1 MICVTSKGFPPS
13 DQSNF
18 YFQKRSRKLRDTPK
32 SLKSAAFGF
41 LWKVQIY
48 IFLNLTLHIKSLKYF
63 FEVSF
68 QKIYLSLMEEKI
80 TFAFISLTLTLFN
93 SSYSNV
99 LVQSNDP
106 TILQSWLEFFL
117 PTNLISQQLWHLNQW
132 KSFQHRLK
140 RTKTRHILQLPKC
153 M

>member
-1 MICVTSKGFPPS
+1 MICVTSNGFPPS

-68 QKIYLSLMEEKI
+68 QKMYLSLMEEKI
-80 TFAFISLTLTLFN
+80 TFSFISLSLFN

-99 LVQSNDP
+99 LFQSHNL
-106 TILQSWLEFFL
+106 TILQSKLEFSV
-117 PTNLISQQLWHLNQW
+117 PTNLISQKLWHLNQR
-132 KSFQHRLK
+132 KSFRHRLK
-140 RTKTRHILQLPKC
+140 RTKTRHIL
-153 M
+153 

>member
-1 MICVTSKGFPPS
+1 MNFREWIRFMKIYTIKFNKKISLFCKCYYVIFLDPCHIKSFPPS

-68 QKIYLSLMEEKI
+68 QKMYLSLMEEKI
-80 TFAFISLTLTLFN
+80 TFAFISLSLRLFSTALIQMFYFKAIIQQFYNPN
-93 SSYSNV
+93 SN
-99 LVQSNDP
+99 
-106 TILQSWLEFFL
+106 FL
-117 PTNLISQQLWHLNQW
+117 YQQ
-132 KSFQHRLK
+132 
-140 RTKTRHILQLPKC
+140 I
-153 M
+153 

>member
-41 LWKVQIY
+41 LWKVGIY
-48 IFLNLTLHIKSLKYF
+48 ISLNLTLHIKSLKYF

-68 QKIYLSLMEEKI
+68 QKMYLSLMEEKI
-80 TFAFISLTLTLFN
+80 TFSFISLSLLTLFN

-99 LVQSNDP
+99 LFQSNNP
-106 TILQSWLEFFL
+106 TILQSKLEFSV
-117 PTNLISQQLWHLNQW
+117 PTNLISQKLWHLNQR
-132 KSFQHRLK
+132 KSFRHRLK
-140 RTKTRHILQLPKC
+140 RTKTRHIL
-153 M
+153 